1 TGATG
6 TGATG
11 ATGDTGTTGA
21 TGATGDTGATGATG
35 VTILLV
41 TAAAS
46 TVNTDTQT
54 VANDGNFSL
63 VGTQFLNN
71 VTFTAPDTF
80 TIQQSG
86 NYDINAIVS
95 AVAGQ
100 AGPLGIDVV
109 IDGITS
115 IAGGRVRG
123 TTAGQ
128 EVTAIGFTGAI
139 FAGQTIRLTNTS
151 GQAITTDYVRLTLN
165 KIGETI

>member
-1 TGATG
+1 ATGATG

-11 ATGDTGTTGA
+11 ATGATGPTGA
-21 TGATGDTGATGATG
+21 TGA
-35 VTILLV
+35 LS
-41 TAAAS
+41 TASAS
-46 TVNTDTQT
+46 TINTATQT
-54 VANDGNFSL
+54 VADNGNFSL

-80 TIQQSG
+80 TVQQSG
-86 NYDINAIVS
+86 NYEINALVS

-109 IDGITS
+109 LNGGPAT

-128 EVTAIGFTGAI
+128 EVTAIGFTGQIA
-139 FAGQTIRLTNTS
+139 AGTTIQLRNVS
-151 GQAITTDYVRLTLN
+151 GQAISTNYLRLLLVRIN
-165 KIGETI
+165 